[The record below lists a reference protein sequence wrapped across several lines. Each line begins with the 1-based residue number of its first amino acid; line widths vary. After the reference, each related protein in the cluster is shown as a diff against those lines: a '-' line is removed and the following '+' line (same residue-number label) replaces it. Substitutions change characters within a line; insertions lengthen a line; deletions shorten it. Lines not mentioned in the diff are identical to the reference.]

1 MIRLENIQK
10 TFAGFVLSG
19 ISFEIQKGEYFVVLG
34 PSGAGKTVLLE
45 IMAGLIKP
53 DSGRIEGLEKSGIG
67 LIYQDYMLFPHLNV
81 FQNIA
86 YGLHIKNA
94 RREKV
99 QASVQKV
106 TEELDISHLLGRRIE
121 GLSGGEKQRVAIART
136 MVLEPDIFLLDEPTA
151 ALDWS
156 TKSKTQNLILRLHK
170 KHQTTMVHVTH
181 DFEEALALSDRIA
194 VLMNG
199 RVIQTG
205 NPEQVFNN
213 PATREVADFM
223 GYKNVYSGEIKN
235 GAMTVN
241 GKRIFTLGPDAASAY
256 VAVHSSDILLSQKRI
271 QSSARNSFPCK
282 VVQIISRGSH
292 VEVILDGGIM
302 FHANITYQSLQDLNI
317 FLDSKLW
324 ATFKTSAVKTFIR

>member
-99 QASVQKV
+99 PASVQKV

-121 GLSGGEKQRVAIART
+121 GLSGGEKQRVDIART
-136 MVLEPDIFLLDEPTA
+136 MVLEPDSFRLDERPG
-151 ALDWS
+151 
-156 TKSKTQNLILRLHK
+156 I
-170 KHQTTMVHVTH
+170 
-181 DFEEALALSDRIA
+181 
-194 VLMNG
+194 G
-199 RVIQTG
+199 R
-205 NPEQVFNN
+205 
-213 PATREVADFM
+213 A
-223 GYKNVYSGEIKN
+223 
-235 GAMTVN
+235 
-241 GKRIFTLGPDAASAY
+241 
-256 VAVHSSDILLSQKRI
+256 
-271 QSSARNSFPCK
+271 
-282 VVQIISRGSH
+282 
-292 VEVILDGGIM
+292 
-302 FHANITYQSLQDLNI
+302 
-317 FLDSKLW
+317 
-324 ATFKTSAVKTFIR
+324 